1 MYFTYGQSENLFPTF
16 VNLVVVDMARGRYR
30 PRRGSSSR
38 GASSSSRGLVDEP
51 IDTPFDMPAPTPPLD
66 ERTPTPPL
74 GDDRDMPD
82 VDTHDQTGL
91 PRPPRGPNRP
101 QPPSSTVS
109 SATVFHPVTG
119 RYECHIIILFRL
131 TSFFI
136 NDHTNF

>member
-1 MYFTYGQSENLFPTF
+1 
-16 VNLVVVDMARGRYR
+16 MAHGRYR

-38 GASSSSRGLVDEP
+38 GAGGSQGAGGSRGASSSGRGLVDEP
-51 IDTPFDMPAPTPPLD
+51 IDTPFDAPAPTPPLD
-66 ERTPTPPL
+66 EHTPTPPL

-91 PRPPRGPNRP
+91 PRLPHGPNRP

-119 RYECHIIILFRL
+119 RYEFHIIILFRL
-131 TSFFI
+131 TGYI
-136 NDHTNF
+136 LNDHTNV